1 MAFYILGSSYTYLGE
16 LALAQDAFDQVR
28 RLGEALGD
36 RRLQSYAAYNTARV
50 CIDQGEFAAAIT
62 FSQHALALA
71 TDPHSTFNA
80 LFGLGRAYVE
90 LGDATQAMP
99 VLEQAAQLCDQMQ
112 YRAIQGTVMGHLGRA
127 HLLRGDFEQA
137 HDLARQGL
145 ELARAAQY
153 PTGISTALRT
163 LGRIAL
169 ARGALAE
176 AETHFQEAL
185 EIQTATGKRFMA
197 GAYSLDLARLA
208 HAQGNPE
215 TVTTHLHEA
224 LTLFSTLH
232 LPRWVEHTTQLA
244 SELGVS
250 LPAL

>member
-1 MAFYILGSSYTYLGE
+1 MAHLS
-16 LALAQDAFDQVR
+16 
-28 RLGEALGD
+28 
-36 RRLQSYAAYNTARV
+36 
-50 CIDQGEFAAAIT
+50 
-62 FSQHALALA
+62 
-71 TDPHSTFNA
+71 
-80 LFGLGRAYVE
+80 RAY
-90 LGDATQAMP
+90 
-99 VLEQAAQLCDQMQ
+99 
-112 YRAIQGTVMGHLGRA
+112 
-127 HLLRGDFEQA
+127 LLRGDCEQA
-137 HDLARQGL
+137 LDLARQGL
-145 ELARAAQY
+145 ALARAAQF

-163 LGRIAL
+163 LGRVAL

-185 EIQTATGKRFMA
+185 KIRTTTRNRFMA

-215 TVTTHLHEA
+215 AVTTHLYEA

-244 SELGVS
+244 SGLGVS